1 MKNGTNERP
10 TISRVLFKLRMTI
23 VLILLMMLLA
33 ACVYNAGRDMLDR
46 TTVENFNLKNF
57 MGRWYEIARF
67 DHRFE
72 RGMTDVTADYTLQSD
87 GMVEVVNEG
96 MRGGKLHRSVGRAKT
111 TSHPGQLKVSF
122 FWIFYSDYNIL
133 EVGEGG
139 QWALVGS
146 RSPQYLW
153 ILSRTPTLPEA
164 TVDYIVSQAS
174 KRGYDVDKLIFL
186 R

>member
-1 MKNGTNERP
+1 MKNGTKEGML
-10 TISRVLFKLRMTI
+10 ISLFRFKFFMTVVLL
-23 VLILLMMLLA
+23 LLMMLLA
-33 ACVYNAGRDMLDR
+33 ACVYNAGRDSIDR
-46 TTVENFNLKNF
+46 STVANFNLNNF

-72 RGMTDVTADYTLQSD
+72 RGMTDVTADYTLQKD

-111 TSHPGQLKVSF
+111 TSHSGQLKVSF

-133 EVGEGG
+133 EMGEHGE
-139 QWALVGS
+139 WALIGG

-153 ILSRTPTLPEA
+153 ILSRTPTLPDS
-164 TVDYIVSQAS
+164 TVDYIVSQAA
-174 KRGYDVDKLIFL
+174 KRGYNVNELIFD

>member
-1 MKNGTNERP
+1 MKNGTKE
-10 TISRVLFKLRMTI
+10 SVLLSLFRFKFRMTI
-23 VLILLMMLLA
+23 VLLLLMMLLA
-33 ACVYNAGRDMLDR
+33 ACVYNAGRDSLDR
-46 TTVENFNLKNF
+46 STVANFNLDNF

-72 RGMTDVTADYTLQSD
+72 RGMEDVTAVYTLQPD

-96 MRGGKLHRSVGRAKT
+96 LRAGKLHRSVGKAKT
-111 TSHPGQLKVSF
+111 TLQSGRLRVSF

-133 EVGEGG
+133 EMGRQGD
-139 QWALVGS
+139 WALVGS

-153 ILSRTPTLPEA
+153 ILSRTPTLPDE
-164 TVDYIVSQAS
+164 TVSYIVGQAA
-174 KRGYDVDKLIFL
+174 KRGYNVDKLIFD